1 LALAVRAEQILLQE
15 LVQTE
20 QILYL
25 VVLLQQ
31 VAAEVE
37 AVQAELMGPVGVA
50 DLVVVVRLHQGMRE
64 AQELLG
70 KEIMEV
76 LEIVQ
81 GYLPLEVVVVLVL
94 QDSHLR
100 RVLLDVLEDQG

>member
-1 LALAVRAEQILLQE
+1 LVLAVQAEQILPQE

-31 VAAEVE
+31 VAAVVV
-37 AVQAELMGPVGVA
+37 ADQIQPTGPVGLAVLA
-50 DLVVVVRLHQGMRE
+50 VEDPPLIIMVE
-64 AQELLG
+64 QELLV
-70 KEIMEV
+70 KEILAGV
-76 LEIVQ
+76 AKVQ

>member
-1 LALAVRAEQILLQE
+1 LVLAVRAEQILLQE

-31 VAAEVE
+31 VAAEAE
-37 AVQAELMGPVGVA
+37 AVQAELMGPVGLAVLA
-50 DLVVVVRLHQGMRE
+50 VVVRLHQGMRE

-70 KEIMEV
+70 KEIQEV
-76 LEIVQ
+76 LGIVE
-81 GYLPLEVVVVLVL
+81 GNLPLEVEAVLVL
-94 QDSHLR
+94 QDSHFLL
-100 RVLLDVLEDQG
+100 VPLDVLEDQG